1 MIYLISTPTCAK
13 CKVAK
18 KLIEDN
24 KLSIIVTNALED
36 TRAAAWMSFLGIS
49 TVPVLVS
56 YTDGAPKL
64 ISRNENEIMEILES
78 SVLSKKATN
87 S

>member
-1 MIYLISTPTCAK
+1 
-13 CKVAK
+13 
-18 KLIEDN
+18 
-24 KLSIIVTNALED
+24 
-36 TRAAAWMSFLGIS
+36 LGIS